1 MVERRVA
8 SFFDKRGLRPRGTAI
23 GVALSGGADSVA
35 LLAAMR
41 ALGWECVA
49 LHCNFHLRGAESDR
63 DARHAAAIAGKLGCE
78 FVSVDFD
85 VEARR
90 KETGESVEMACRGL
104 RYEWFERVAAERKLG
119 FVAIAHHA
127 ADQEETF
134 LLNALR
140 GTGLKGL
147 SGMPPA
153 RGIFL
158 RPMLGCSRGE
168 IEDYLAKR
176 GLDYVTD
183 SSNLV
188 ADVKRNRLRLN
199 ILPQL
204 HRDFPDASVGL
215 ARTMENLR
223 SDYGLLAALIDRESA
238 KLIDDEAIDVL
249 SVVEGFGSGLAGNML
264 YRLMKKVAG
273 CDGDAETAN
282 RVIASVA
289 ESGRYFYFGHRRF
302 LLDRGRLVLL
312 GGAVDDAESAS
323 CGCERLVLDFDGLM
337 PGEKR
342 QFRFGGRVL
351 EAELLPADALGDRA
365 GRGEIWLDSGVLDE
379 ALTLRHPRI
388 ADRMTPFG
396 MRGTVLLS
404 KLMKGAK
411 IPDNEKSRQLVL
423 LAGDRIL
430 WLCGIRCSR
439 HFPVTAASESVLRI
453 RLI

>member
-134 LLNALR
+134 LLNVLR

-147 SGMPPA
+147 RGMPPA

-176 GLDYVTD
+176 GLDYMTD

-188 ADVKRNRLRLN
+188 ADVKRNKLRLN

-223 SDYGLLAALIDRESA
+223 SDYGLLAGLIDREAA
-238 KLIDDEAIDVL
+238 KLIDDEAIDLL

-289 ESGRYFYFGHRRF
+289 ESGRYFDFGHRQF
-302 LLDRGRLVLL
+302 LLDRGLL
-312 GGAVDDAESAS
+312 HLLEVKSEPEVEGEYITLADL
-323 CGCERLVLDFDGLM
+323 R
-337 PGEKR
+337 PGEKKR
-342 QFRFGGRVL
+342 IVLGDRSLEVEALPASAFEKPGDGGVIWLDASVRG
-351 EAELLPADALGDRA
+351 AELLLRHPGLGDR
-365 GRGEIWLDSGVLDE
+365 
-379 ALTLRHPRI
+379 I
-388 ADRMTPFG
+388 APFG
-396 MRGTVLLS
+396 MNGSTLVS
-404 KLMKGAK
+404 KLMKDAK
-411 IPDNEKSRQLVL
+411 IPDNEKPRQWVL
-423 LAGDRIL
+423 SAGEKVL
-430 WLCGIRCSR
+430 WLCGIRCSK
-439 HFPVTAASESVLRI
+439 HYPVTAASELVFRLRFI
-453 RLI
+453 